1 VVMLFS
7 AVHAASAQAQD
18 ASCPG
23 GSPDYASAVDEQ
35 AVLLLQMTSAES
47 MRGQVRTFRELANYI
62 EPARSSAQRAPRRN
76 SPSARSQARS
86 SALRAPRR
94 NPSSASPRSSA
105 QPAPRRN
112 PRRAPRRAP
121 WRSALLGISPPRR
134 APRRGLEGNLDEVNK
149 AVEQEQAKID
159 ANHQAAQNL
168 VAPLQ
173 DLVAQATMEANGV
186 EDALQ
191 KEKALRKEM
200 ALKKDAEEKALREEM
215 ALKKDVEE
223 EALRRVMALKKDA
236 EEKALEK
243 AWRKEMALLKD
254 AEEKALRKE
263 MALKEDAN
271 EKALKRDAAKH
282 VLIPSREIAP
292 GVHMPVIST
301 GMGGEERGQRYE
313 MVKSWLTLGGLGLD
327 VGAAY
332 GYEDDVSKAIN
343 ELGVARED
351 IFLTSKLPSCQSI
364 EADVIFQEVALLQVD
379 YVDLLLLAG
388 PTGNCTNAWQT
399 LEDLYKQGLA
409 RSIGIS
415 NFGVADMQ
423 EILSMASIKPAV
435 HQIIFDVFMHDD
447 EVVSFT
453 RAHNITI
460 EAYSPL
466 RDLTR
471 SEVIH
476 SIASFHDVSPY
487 QVVLRWIVQQGHTA
501 IFQPISREHQEVN
514 ADIFN
519 FTLSDV
525 DMALLD
531 GLNDPELTKKRLQV
545 KGHEVLGT

>member
-86 SALRAPRR
+86 SALRARRR
-94 NPSSASPRSSA
+94 NPSSASPPARSSA
-105 QPAPRRN
+105 QPAPRQN

-186 EDALQ
+186 EMALKKDAE
-191 KEKALRKEM
+191 EKALRKEM
-200 ALKKDAEEKALREEM
+200 ALKKDAE
-215 ALKKDVEE
+215 
-223 EALRRVMALKKDA
+223 
-236 EEKALEK
+236 EK

-263 MALKEDAN
+263 MALKEDAK

-282 VLIPSREIAP
+282 VFIPSREIAP

-332 GYEDDVSKAIN
+332 GHEDDVSKAIN